1 MTHKSLNQALAR
13 AKILA
18 KSALVMATETVI
30 AIVEAVRTKTAR
42 KMAAKLTTLKMKVTS
57 ILMIQQQIL
66 MMTQRN
72 QAQRANAVALA
83 RVMAPKA
90 NLAQPA

>member
-1 MTHKSLNQALAR
+1 VA
-13 AKILA
+13 
-18 KSALVMATETVI
+18 ETVV
-30 AIVEAVRTKTAR
+30 AIVEAVRIKTAL

-66 MMTQRN
+66 MMTERN

-83 RVMAPKA
+83 LVMAPKV
-90 NLAQPA
+90 NLAQHA